1 MLATRTIHRLIKDEG
16 AKRISRD
23 AVDELRLVLEGIGSV
38 ISYQA
43 IELSKKEKRKTILH
57 RDIINAIK

>member
-16 AKRISRD
+16 AKRISRN
-23 AVDELRLVLEGIGSV
+23 AVDELRLVLEGIGSA
-38 ISYQA
+38 ISYRA